1 MRITILGSGTSHGI
15 PVIGCSCQVCTSK
28 NPKNNR
34 TRSSVWVQE
43 DGTSVLIDIGPEF
56 RIQAL
61 RSGVNRVD
69 ALFLTHAHADHTH
82 GLDDLRTLSREKIIP
97 VYGNSQTLE
106 EIRRRFAY
114 IFEESHQG
122 GGKPRISLEENATFP
137 VRVGSLEIQAIPLMH
152 GSLPVLGFRIGDF
165 AFITDCSVIPEE
177 SLSLLTGLSVLVIN
191 ALRYTPCST
200 HLSVSEAVAIS
211 EKLHPERTFLT
222 HICHDVDHE
231 TLAKELPEKI
241 KPAYDGLVLEV

>member
-122 GGKPRISLEENATFP
+122 G
-137 VRVGSLEIQAIPLMH
+137 
-152 GSLPVLGFRIGDF
+152 
-165 AFITDCSVIPEE
+165 
-177 SLSLLTGLSVLVIN
+177 
-191 ALRYTPCST
+191 
-200 HLSVSEAVAIS
+200 
-211 EKLHPERTFLT
+211 
-222 HICHDVDHE
+222 
-231 TLAKELPEKI
+231 
-241 KPAYDGLVLEV
+241 